1 MNITFKLRNI
11 CVLCF
16 PSGKAFNYLDAP
28 VVRVTSADI
37 PMPYAR
43 LLEQNAM
50 PQVFNVTESVK
61 RVLNVSQSASAKS

>member
-1 MNITFKLRNI
+1 MSISLHYAI
-11 CVLCF
+11 LCF
-16 PSGKAFNYLDAP
+16 SPGKAFDYLDAP
-28 VVRVTSADI
+28 VVRVTGADI

-61 RVLNVSQSASAKS
+61 RVLNINQSATAKS